1 MISEC
6 TEASAAAAVQPE
18 LRPLAAP
25 HLQACLA
32 LDHRCLGGLWS
43 TGQWERELA
52 DDRRPGLGLWHGEAL
67 CAMAC
72 GWLIVDELHITLVA
86 VDQPWRRRGLG
97 RLLLAALLTRSRE
110 LGAAHATLEVA
121 TGNQAALALYRS
133 LGFSDAG
140 IRRAYYR
147 DGGDALIQWLRL
159 PESDLWGRGCG

>member
-1 MISEC
+1 VISEC

-32 LDHRCLGGLWS
+32 LDRRCLGGLWS
-43 TGQWERELA
+43 ADQWEQELA
-52 DDRRPGLGLWHGEAL
+52 DERRPGLGLWHGEAL

-72 GWLIVDELHITLVA
+72 GWLVVDELHITLVA
-86 VDQPWRRRGLG
+86 VDQPWQRRGLG
-97 RLLLAALLTRSRE
+97 RRLLAALLARAAE

-121 TGNQAALALYRS
+121 TANQAALALYRS

-159 PESDLWGRGCG
+159 PESDPRDQGCG